1 MKNWKSVL
9 TTFAFLCLIS
19 EGRAQFNQ
27 YTLMKRGQVS
37 AYDSSV
43 NIEIGEYRKIRA
55 KVLTADSVYNSFMSE
70 RYQNLYALKSYIG
83 QGFIKD
89 EIIRRHEDTILAK
102 DATIAGLKSTN
113 EESLKLLKSFRLSPV
128 PAIDTGLK
136 IGGGIV
142 IGVIVGVLIKK

>member
-19 EGRAQFNQ
+19 EAQAQFNQ
-27 YTLMKRGQVS
+27 YTLMRRGQVS

-55 KVLTADSVYNSFMSE
+55 KVLTADSVYNAFMGE
-70 RYQNLYALKSYIG
+70 RYLNASALKSYIG
-83 QGFIKD
+83 QIFTKD

-102 DATIAGLKSTN
+102 DATIAGLKTTN

-136 IGGGIV
+136 VGGGIV
-142 IGVIVGVLIKK
+142 IGIIIRSLIKK

>member
-1 MKNWKSVL
+1 
-9 TTFAFLCLIS
+9 
-19 EGRAQFNQ
+19 
-27 YTLMKRGQVS
+27 MKRGQVS

-70 RYQNLYALKSYIG
+70 RYQNLSALKSYIS
-83 QGFIKD
+83 QVYIKD